1 MMSQLRSDERG
12 VTIIEVLIVA
22 SLTMVIT
29 GVAMTTFLH
38 ANRTATSATALTDV
52 NHNLRVAMNIVIR
65 DLIQTGTS
73 IPTGGIPL
81 PKGGAAAD
89 VVRPGPVG
97 AELTFPA
104 EWETLPAVTPGPAL
118 GPVVRGTPTDM
129 LTVLRID
136 PTIQLN
142 TVTVQ
147 NISADGSTVT
157 MPAGFAIDDDA
168 TGIKEGDLIMLSNGN
183 GNAIQEVTSVVG
195 QSIIF
200 SSTAESGLNQ
210 PNAPQGS
217 VMELRNADTTWPPT
231 TATRI
236 LMLTYYLTDLSNG
249 GTEIPSLVRRTNYG
263 PERILATGIENFQLS
278 WDLVDGVD
286 NPTNVDFPEEPNT
299 PHQIRKAN
307 LHMGA
312 RSIDPTP
319 TGHLLHASLT
329 TQVSLRSMAFVD
341 RYK

>member
-1 MMSQLRSDERG
+1 
-12 VTIIEVLIVA
+12 
-22 SLTMVIT
+22 
-29 GVAMTTFLH
+29 
-38 ANRTATSATALTDV
+38 
-52 NHNLRVAMNIVIR
+52 
-65 DLIQTGTS
+65 
-73 IPTGGIPL
+73 
-81 PKGGAAAD
+81 
-89 VVRPGPVG
+89 
-97 AELTFPA
+97 
-104 EWETLPAVTPGPAL
+104 
-118 GPVVRGTPTDM
+118 M

-142 TVTVQ
+142 TVPVLS
-147 NISADGSTVT
+147 ISADGSTVT
-157 MPAGFAIDDDA
+157 MPAGFSIDDDA
-168 TGIKEGDLIMLSNGN
+168 TGIKAGDLIMLSNGN

-217 VMELRNADTTWPPT
+217 VMELRNADATWPPT

-249 GTEIPSLVRRTNYG
+249 GRRFPRWCAAPTTVRSEYWPAASRTSSS
-263 PERILATGIENFQLS
+263 RGIWS
-278 WDLVDGVD
+278 MGVD
-286 NPTNVDFPEEPNT
+286 NPTNVEFPEEPNT

-319 TGHLLHASLT
+319 TGYLLHASLT